1 MNGSGQIAAIR
12 AVQSAA
18 KMLTLAC
25 TEIVGPTAMTLGLV
39 DAPTLGEPIPRSM
52 ERKIRAIEG
61 KQGRKQ

>member
-25 TEIVGPTAMTLGLV
+25 TEIVGPTAMSLGM
-39 DAPTLGEPIPRSM
+39 AEASTLGEPLPRKM
-52 ERKIRAIEG
+52 VQATRKID
-61 KQGRKQ
+61 RKDRKR